1 MTPSILTLFNCL
13 TDGVAIIASDAKL
26 RFANE
31 AMLRLLPAAPG
42 RLFPHEAVAAT
53 ICQALDG
60 HLALP
65 HRFETEIA
73 YDLHIAGP
81 ERLLVHVLRSPVGTD
96 LVVVISN
103 RTESNLYETTVNNLC
118 TLIDSA
124 LSEPLRQFSED
135 FERLLTDMA
144 EPVLGPALLSARRTA
159 LVAQGEAVLTQL
171 SNLASFARRSAALE
185 GNDRIVLE
193 HWLAEALARHEV
205 SASARSQ
212 RLLFEAA
219 AKPLPVIYGSAH
231 WLGLALDACLD
242 NAIVHSANG
251 VDIMLSALGC
261 GDHVRITLRNNG
273 RGLQPALLRKRL
285 MRPLMR
291 GNASSAVKPGLGLG
305 LPLAR
310 HVVELHRGRMVLEQ
324 EPDGF
329 VTCIIEL
336 PAGAAAHTPAGLD
349 LAQAQRYA
357 SDLVRLRMRQESSLP
372 LSTAPT
378 TQPRATRPLAM

>member
-31 AMLRLLPAAPG
+31 AMLRLLPAEPG
-42 RLFPHEAVAAT
+42 SLFPHEAVAAMVS
-53 ICQALDG
+53 QALDG

-73 YDLHIAGP
+73 YDLHIANP
-81 ERLLVHVLRSPVGTD
+81 ECLLVHVLRSPVGKD
-96 LVVVISN
+96 LVVVIRN
-103 RTESNLYETTVNNLC
+103 LTEAALYETTVNNLG
-118 TLIDSA
+118 TLIDRA
-124 LSEPLRQFSED
+124 LSDPLRQFSQD
-135 FERLLTDMA
+135 FKRLLVDIA
-144 EPVLGPALLSARRTA
+144 EPALGPAALSARRTA

-171 SNLASFARRSAALE
+171 SNLAGFAQRSAALE
-185 GNDRIVLE
+185 DSDRIVLE
-193 HWLAEALARHEV
+193 HWLAEALARNEV

-219 AKPLPVIYGSAH
+219 TKPLPVIYGSAH

-251 VDIMLSALGC
+251 VDIVLSVVGC
-261 GDHVRITLRNNG
+261 GNHVRITLRNNG

-310 HVVELHRGRMVLEQ
+310 HIVELHRGRLALEQ

-329 VTCIIEL
+329 VTCTIEL
-336 PAGAAAHTPAGLD
+336 PAGVAAHLSAGLD
-349 LAQAQRYA
+349 LAQVQRYA
-357 SDLVRLRMRQESSLP
+357 SDLVRLRARRRPTSSAA
-372 LSTAPT
+372 SVA
-378 TQPRATRPLAM
+378 QPRAASPL